1 MEIKRFKVK
10 DIGVDVYQRPVSKAH
25 VAKIVRE
32 FDERLLGL
40 PVLSVRDNGSCYVV
54 DGQHR
59 IEALRKLGVTE
70 VDCQVLREA
79 DSKAEAQLFVKVN
92 TTKKGLNGVDKFFG
106 LLEAKNESA
115 IACKALFA
123 KYGWELVRG
132 STTRVHTRGELA
144 MRPNTATLA
153 VFKDSPAEL
162 EIALKILVEAF
173 PADADGFRA
182 AEVAKSLVHFN
193 LIGGLT
199 TAIASWIKGGQW
211 SGELRSTVVE
221 TLCRAQLKEFTNPQI
236 PVELASQSNAK
247 RLLGATALAI
257 SQRVAARSRR
267 YGWKLTGEKL
277 MTVSPEQVVKSFAVA

>member
-10 DIGVDVYQRPVSKAH
+10 DIAVDAYQRSVSSAH

-59 IEALRKLGVTE
+59 IEALRKLGITE

-79 DSKAEAQLFVKVN
+79 DSQAEAQLFVKVN
-92 TTKKGLNGVDKFFG
+92 TTKKGLNGVDKFFA
-106 LLEAKNESA
+106 LIEAKNESA
-115 IACKALFA
+115 IQCKALFA

-132 STTRVHTRGELA
+132 STTRVQTRGDLA
-144 MRPNTATLA
+144 MRPNAATLA
-153 VFKDSPAEL
+153 VFNDSPAEL
-162 EIALKILVEAF
+162 EIALNVLIEAF
-173 PADADGFRA
+173 PADADGFRSA
-182 AEVAKSLVHFN
+182 QVAKSMVSFN

-199 TAIASWIKGGQW
+199 TAIASWIKSGQW
-211 SGELRSTVVE
+211 SGQLRTTVVD
-221 TLCRAQLKEFTNPQI
+221 TLSRAQLVEFTNPQI
-236 PVELASQSNAK
+236 PVELANQSNAK
-247 RLLGATALAI
+247 RILGATALAI

-267 YGWKLTGEKL
+267 YGWKLTSDKL
-277 MTVSPEQVVKSFAVA
+277 LSIHSDQIAKSFAVA